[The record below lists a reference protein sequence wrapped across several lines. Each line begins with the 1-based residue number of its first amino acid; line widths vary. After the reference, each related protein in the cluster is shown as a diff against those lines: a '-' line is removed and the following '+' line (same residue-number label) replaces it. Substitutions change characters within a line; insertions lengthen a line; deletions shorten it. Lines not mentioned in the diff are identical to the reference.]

1 MKQVFQNPKSGKTK
15 IKEITSPTVKSGGVL
30 VKTNFSLISPGTER
44 GIIELSKK
52 GLLQKAK
59 ERPDYVQKFFMLAKT
74 KGIMT
79 AWQVAKSKLESDIA
93 LGYSASGKVIEAGKG
108 VEEFKAG
115 DRVAVAGQNY
125 ASHAEIIFAPKNLC
139 VKIPKNVSDEEAAF
153 VTLGS
158 IAMQGVRRAKL
169 SSGEKVAVIGMGL
182 LGQLAGRILKA
193 YGHPAIVFDIDSQK
207 IDFAEKNGVDC
218 GVILG
223 KGDYK
228 NAIEKFTDGKGVD
241 AVLIYAASK
250 DDSPLKL
257 AVDVCREK
265 GRIVQIGNIL
275 TNIPWRDFY
284 KKELDYRASC
294 SYGPGRYD
302 HNYEE
307 KGEDYPFSY
316 VRWTEKRNMEEFL
329 RLIGD
334 KRLSVN
340 NLISGTFP
348 IEKTEEAYE
357 IVSKPKG
364 LIYGILLSYPKE
376 TKRTDFIK
384 IEQPAGLKPEVLK
397 KTVNIGIIGLG
408 SFALSTILPH
418 LKEARDKDK
427 DIRLYAIC
435 NSTGQKAKEIAEKWS
450 AEYVTN
456 DYRKLIDDK
465 NIDLII
471 CSTRHSSHAKIAKEA
486 LLANK
491 NIYVEKPVSLNEAEL
506 KEVMKAAEKSK
517 GRLFVGFNR
526 RFSSHFIKAKEEFGS
541 ASPMMIM
548 YRVSYPFSEKDHW
561 SYELKEGGRIIG
573 EDCHFIDAF
582 QHLINSRPKRIYTS
596 VIPVGGQVAHD
607 ENIAINIEYE
617 NNSLATLFYSALGSF
632 RLPKEY
638 IEIYGNGKVMVID
651 NFKNAKLFESTKVKN
666 LSSWHQDKGYT
677 RELEVFIDAVKNGK
691 PSPFTLQEIND
702 VHLTIF
708 KVAESLKNKKI
719 IEFEN

>member
-15 IKEITSPTVKSGGVL
+15 IEEITSPVLKSGGIL
-30 VKTNFSLISPGTER
+30 VKTHFSLISPGTER

-74 KGIMT
+74 KGIMA

-93 LGYSASGKVIEAGKG
+93 LGYSASGKAIEVGKG

-125 ASHAEIIFAPKNLC
+125 ASHAEIIFAPNNLC
-139 VKIPKNVSDEEAAF
+139 VKIPENVRDEEAAF
-153 VTLGS
+153 VTLGA
-158 IAMQGVRRAKL
+158 IAMQGIRRAKL
-169 SSGEKVAVIGMGL
+169 SSGEKVAVIGAGL

-193 YGHPAIVFDIDSQK
+193 YGHPVIVFDIDSQK

-223 KGDYK
+223 KGDYE
-228 NAIEKFTDGKGVD
+228 NTIEKFTDGKGID

-257 AVDVCREK
+257 AVDICREK

-302 HNYEE
+302 QNYEE
-307 KGEDYPFSY
+307 KGEDYPFGY

-329 RLIGD
+329 RLISD

-348 IEKTEEAYE
+348 IEKAEKAYE
-357 IVSKPKG
+357 IVSNPKG
-364 LIYGILLSYPKE
+364 LIYGILLSYSKE
-376 TKRTDFIK
+376 IKRTDFIK
-384 IEQPAGLKPEVLK
+384 IEQPIGLKPEILK
-397 KTVNIGIIGLG
+397 KTINIGIIGLG

-418 LKEARDKDK
+418 LKEVKSKDK
-427 DIRLYAIC
+427 DIRLYAVC
-435 NSTGQKAKEIAEKWS
+435 NSTGQKAKEIAKKWE
-450 AEYVTN
+450 AEYITN

-471 CSTRHSSHAKIAKEA
+471 CATRHSSHAKIAKEA

-491 NIYVEKPVSLNEAEL
+491 NIYVEKPVALNEAEL
-506 KEVMKAAEKSK
+506 KEVMEAAKKSK
-517 GRLFVGFNR
+517 GRIFVGFNR
-526 RFSSHFIKAKEEFGS
+526 RFSTHFLKAKEEFNS
-541 ASPMMIM
+541 TSPMMIM

-582 QHLINSRPKRIYTS
+582 QYLINSRPKRIYTS
-596 VIPVGGQVAHD
+596 VIPIGGQVAHD
-607 ENIAINIEYE
+607 ENIAVNIEYE
-617 NNSLATLFYSALGSF
+617 NNSLGTIFYSALGSF

-638 IEIYGNGKVMVID
+638 IEIYGNGKAMVID
-651 NFKNAKLFESTKVKN
+651 NFKNAKLFESTRVKN
-666 LSSWHQDKGYT
+666 LSLWHQDKGYT

-719 IEFEN
+719 IEF

>member
-1 MKQVFQNPKSGKTK
+1 MKQIFQNPKSGKTK
-15 IKEITSPTVKSGGVL
+15 IEEITSPAVKSGGVL

-74 KGIMT
+74 KGIMA

-93 LGYSASGKVIEAGKG
+93 LGYSASGKAIEIGKG
-108 VEEFKAG
+108 VEEFKTG

-153 VTLGS
+153 VTLGA
-158 IAMQGVRRAKL
+158 IAIQGVRRAKL

-193 YGHPAIVFDIDSQK
+193 YGHPVIVFDIDSQK
-207 IDFAEKNGVDC
+207 IDFAEKNGADY

-228 NAIEKFTDGKGVD
+228 NAIEKFTDGKGID

-257 AVDVCREK
+257 AVDICREK

-307 KGEDYPFSY
+307 KGEDYPFGY

-329 RLIGD
+329 RLISD

-348 IEKTEEAYE
+348 IEKAEKAYE
-357 IVSKPKG
+357 MVFKPKNQ
-364 LIYGILLSYPKE
+364 IYGILLSYPKE
-376 TKRTDFIK
+376 IKRTDFIK
-384 IEQPAGLKPEVLK
+384 IEQLTRLKTEILK
-397 KTVNIGIIGLG
+397 KTINIGIIGLG

-418 LKEARDKDK
+418 LKEIKNKDF
-427 DIRLYAIC
+427 RLYAVC
-435 NSTGQKAKEIAEKWS
+435 NSTGQKAKEIGEKWNV
-450 AEYVTN
+450 EYITN

-491 NIYVEKPVSLNEAEL
+491 NIYVEKPVALNETEL
-506 KEVMKAAEKSK
+506 KEVMEAAKKSK
-517 GRLFVGFNR
+517 GRLFVGFT
-526 RFSSHFIKAKEEFGS
+526 
-541 ASPMMIM
+541 
-548 YRVSYPFSEKDHW
+548 VSTADFP
-561 SYELKEGGRIIG
+561 
-573 EDCHFIDAF
+573 
-582 QHLINSRPKRIYTS
+582 
-596 VIPVGGQVAHD
+596 
-607 ENIAINIEYE
+607 AI
-617 NNSLATLFYSALGSF
+617 L
-632 RLPKEY
+632 
-638 IEIYGNGKVMVID
+638 
-651 NFKNAKLFESTKVKN
+651 
-666 LSSWHQDKGYT
+666 
-677 RELEVFIDAVKNGK
+677 
-691 PSPFTLQEIND
+691 
-702 VHLTIF
+702 
-708 KVAESLKNKKI
+708 
-719 IEFEN
+719 